1 MAKAAKIIH
10 LPHSA
15 LVVLVGIAGSGK
27 STFANEK
34 FRATEILS
42 SDHFRGMVSDDEGD
56 QGATDDAFLLLHL
69 VLEKRLRRGL
79 VCVVDATNLRPE
91 HRAKLLAVARLCNRS
106 AVAVLFDTPLEQC
119 LAQAGGRR
127 GRVVNAAVIHE
138 QAADVERA
146 DRRRVDARRL
156 SKGLPADAYR
166 PCSGEADD
174 DGEGRCFSSMTS
186 QQAFTVWLTG
196 LSGSGKSTLARAF
209 E

>member
-10 LPHSA
+10 LPQGA
-15 LVVLVGIAGSGK
+15 LVVLVGVAGSGK

-69 VLEKRLRRGL
+69 VLEKRLQRGL

-91 HRAKLLAVARLCNRS
+91 HRAKLMRVARLCNRS
-106 AVAVLFDTPLEQC
+106 AVAIRFDTPLDQC

-138 QAADVERA
+138 QAAILEAQTDDALLREGFRKVYRLTPA
-146 DRRRVDARRL
+146 DRVQVRRTMA
-156 SKGLPADAYR
+156 
-166 PCSGEADD
+166 
-174 DGEGRCFSSMTS
+174 
-186 QQAFTVWLTG
+186 
-196 LSGSGKSTLARAF
+196 ARAAAGASV